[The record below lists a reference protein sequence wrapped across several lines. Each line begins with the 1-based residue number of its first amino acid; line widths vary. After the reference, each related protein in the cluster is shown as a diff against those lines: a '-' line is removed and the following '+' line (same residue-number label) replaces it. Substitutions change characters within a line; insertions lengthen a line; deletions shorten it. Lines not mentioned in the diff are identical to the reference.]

1 MLSLFLKRI
10 SSHSLLRRVEL
21 GRFKAHFGADACEV
35 YKEAVNKLENM
46 GWLTVDQRF
55 MRLTDRGLDM
65 QNSALMEFMQ

>member
-1 MLSLFLKRI
+1 M
-10 SSHSLLRRVEL
+10 
-21 GRFKAHFGADACEV
+21 GADACEV